1 MPTAKQMKRGRE
13 MAVAADTAAVL
24 APELSDEDA
33 SAAAAVAEA
42 EETPA
47 QRAKRMFLMAAVQE
61 PAPAAKHSGG
71 GNLASVEG
79 VVISTRDEV
88 VQGAKKLR
96 VFVAVDKIIG
106 AGCKDIITT
115 GIDGFA
121 WGLPSKHLEASPDEV
136 AKNKHAKGA
145 HVMDI
150 GDGQGGQNYVC
161 KANYLGSIQASFY
174 KPEEGAV
181 AAVASAGDKGGG
193 KGKEM
198 DLTQIV
204 PGMRVLLSAVSCVQG
219 KTGEQIYTNAKRIA
233 PIGAPL
239 HPHQSAARIIEE
251 ATGALAQPTAAM
263 LWSMAAGGF
272 FGGDYGEAALQQ
284 QVEACRRMWTQ
295 VHQGAIAKLEQVAL
309 DFGKDP
315 STYGQET
322 AGNLTAQATRLKSM
336 MPQDLATH
344 TPVFLTDLQKDTK
357 TPYSAWLVQ
366 QGVAPG
372 DETTAMC
379 GALFDDAAALPNAF
393 VEAKVKDV
401 SFKGNLVQVDFRLFF
416 VFDKASALVALGE
429 GKNPVLHTTK
439 PAASVKFSKRSAGP
453 EMVGSLS
460 DAKIEMA
467 CKEVLPFANTALHAN
482 VFPRSID
489 DAQVD
494 GHFASTAGINWV
506 DGVQKVGVQISEAF
520 LVKEML
526 GGLSGYF
533 FRQPEGIAL
542 VEPQSGDLKAPTLK
556 RCGIEA
562 LTERAF
568 EFSQL
573 EVPVDKVRRYH
584 VVYAGCAGDVAANN
598 ELATSV
604 DAGEAHLAE
613 VVAAI
618 EDEDGLTMQN
628 FLRHRCIVY
637 AVAA

>member
-1 MPTAKQMKRGRE
+1 MPTSKQAKRGRE
-13 MAVAADTAAVL
+13 AVPAATTAAL
-24 APELSDEDA
+24 APEMASDEEG
-33 SAAAAVAEA
+33 AAPEM

-47 QRAKRMFLMAAVQE
+47 QRAKKMFLMGAVQE

-71 GNLASVEG
+71 GNLAAAEG
-79 VVISTRDEV
+79 VVISIKDEV

-96 VFVAVDKIIG
+96 VFVAVDRII
-106 AGCKDIITT
+106 ASGCKDIVTT
-115 GIDGFA
+115 GVDGFA
-121 WGLPSKHLEASPDEV
+121 WGLPSKHLEASPDEI

-150 GDGQGGQNYVC
+150 GDGHGGQNYVC
-161 KANYLGSIQASFY
+161 KANYLGTIQASFY
-174 KPEEGAV
+174 KPEEGA
-181 AAVASAGDKGGG
+181 AAPSAGDKGGG

-198 DLTQIV
+198 DLSQIV
-204 PGMRVLLSAVSCVQG
+204 PGMRVLLNSISCVYG
-219 KTGEQIYTNAKRIA
+219 KTGSAIFINAKRIT

-239 HPHQSAARIIEE
+239 QPHESAARILEE
-251 ATGALAQPTAAM
+251 ATSALAQPTAAM

-272 FGGDYGEAALQQ
+272 FGGDNGDAALQQ
-284 QVEACRRMWTQ
+284 QVEGCRRMWAQ
-295 VHQGAIAKLEQVAL
+295 VQQGATAKVEQVAV
-309 DFGKDP
+309 DFGKD
-315 STYGQET
+315 SSAYGQET

-344 TPVFLTDLQKDTK
+344 TPLFLTDLQKDTK

-372 DETTAMC
+372 EETTAMC
-379 GALFDDAAALPNAF
+379 GALFDAPDALPNAF

-401 SFKGNLVQVDFRLFF
+401 SFKGNLGTVDFRLFYL
-416 VFDKASALVALGE
+416 FDKASALVTLGE

-439 PAASVKFSKRSAGP
+439 PAASVKFSKRSACM
-453 EMVGSLS
+453 ELVGTLS
-460 DAKIEMA
+460 DVKFEMA
-467 CKEVLPFANTALHAN
+467 CKEVLPFANMALHAN

-494 GHFASTAGINWV
+494 GHFASTNGIDWA

-520 LVKEML
+520 LTKEML
-526 GGLSGYF
+526 GGMNGYF
-533 FRQPEGIAL
+533 FRQPEGIVL
-542 VEPQSGDLKAPTLK
+542 IEPQSGDLKAPTLK

-562 LTERAF
+562 ITEGAF

-584 VVYAGCAGDVAANN
+584 VVYDGCGGDVAANK

-604 DAGEAHLAE
+604 DAGEAHLAD

-618 EDEDGLTMQN
+618 EEDGGVTMQN
-628 FLRHRCIVY
+628 FLRHHCIVY

>member
-1 MPTAKQMKRGRE
+1 M
-13 MAVAADTAAVL
+13 VASASAATAAAL
-24 APELSDEDA
+24 APEVSDDEMEPA
-33 SAAAAVAEA
+33 GGPPTAEA

-47 QRAKRMFLMAAVQE
+47 QRAKKMFLMGAVQE

-71 GNLASVEG
+71 GSLASAEG
-79 VVISTRDEV
+79 VVIGTKDEV

-115 GIDGFA
+115 GVDGVAF
-121 WGLPSKHLEASPDEV
+121 GLPSKHLEASPDEI

-150 GDGQGGQNYVC
+150 GDGHGGQNYVC
-161 KANYLGSIQASFY
+161 KANYLGMLQASFY
-174 KPEEGAV
+174 KPEEGA
-181 AAVASAGDKGGG
+181 AAAAAGDKGGV
-193 KGKEM
+193 KGKDM

-204 PGMRVLLSAVSCVQG
+204 PGMRVLVSAVSCVYG
-219 KTGEQIYTNAKRIA
+219 KTGSAIFTNAKRIA

-239 HPHQSAARIIEE
+239 QPHESAARILEE
-251 ATGALAQPTAAM
+251 ATSALAQPTAAM
-263 LWSMAAGGF
+263 LWSMAAGGY
-272 FGGDYGEAALQQ
+272 FGIECASSAQQQ
-284 QVEACRRMWTQ
+284 QVEVCRRMWEQ
-295 VHQGAIAKLEQVAL
+295 VQQGATAKLEQVAL

-315 STYGQET
+315 SAYGQET

-344 TPVFLTDLQKDTK
+344 TPLFLTDLQKDTK

-372 DETTAMC
+372 NETTAMC
-379 GALFDDAAALPNAF
+379 ATLFDDAASLPNAF

-401 SFKGNLVQVDFRLFF
+401 NFRGALVQVDFRLFY
-416 VFDKASALVALGE
+416 VFDKPAALVALGE

-453 EMVGSLS
+453 ELVGSLS

-467 CKEVLPFANTALHAN
+467 CKEVLPFANMALHAN
-482 VFPRSID
+482 VFPRSLD

-494 GHFASTAGINWV
+494 GHFANTNGIDWA

-520 LVKEML
+520 LTKEML
-526 GGLSGYF
+526 GGMGGYF
-533 FRQPEGIAL
+533 FRQPEGVAL
-542 VEPQSGDLKAPTLK
+542 IEPQSGDLKAPTLK
-556 RCGIEA
+556 RCGYEA
-562 LTERAF
+562 ITEGAF

-573 EVPVDKVRRYH
+573 EVPVDKNRRYH
-584 VVYAGCAGDVAANN
+584 VVYDGCAGDVAANK
-598 ELATSV
+598 ELTTSV

-613 VVAAI
+613 VVAAV
-618 EDEDGLTMQN
+618 EDEGGISMQN